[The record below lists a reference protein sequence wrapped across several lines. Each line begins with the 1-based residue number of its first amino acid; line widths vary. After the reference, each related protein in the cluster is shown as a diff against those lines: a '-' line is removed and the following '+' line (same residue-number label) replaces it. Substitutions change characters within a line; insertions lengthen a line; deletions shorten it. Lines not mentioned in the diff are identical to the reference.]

1 LESEGEEIDMMTE
14 DFTKLPVGSL
24 VSQSRTVIRCPQ
36 CHRHG
41 VLETFNDGARRC
53 IHVEVSALAAMVAE
67 VTDRCELAGPRWTVS
82 ARAIHRF

>member
-1 LESEGEEIDMMTE
+1 MMTA

-41 VLETFNDGARRC
+41 VLESFNDGARNC
-53 IHVEVSALAAMVAE
+53 VHVEVSTLAGTVAE
-67 VTDRCELAGPRWTVS
+67 VTDRCELAGPRSTIP
-82 ARAIHRF
+82 ARVLLGRL